1 MYVSEL
7 VFPFATAHGAYV
19 FFYFGKNIF
28 QHAKEGKMSRE
39 NAFIITTS
47 SGEGIGQLFLELG
60 ADALISVGDASP
72 SEEDFLLAISSARAE
87 SILILPNGEE
97 ALASATRAASGLGF
111 VRVLPTRSFSEGYV
125 ALASMPRGESA
136 DLLYSLAI
144 PALAAMSEIEIVPEV
159 DGFNPRY
166 SAYSRGERYATSAS
180 AEAALFESLERLLLP
195 SHRIITLIVGR
206 GVTNSRRVFV
216 TERLGELYPDREIIV
231 YIGGQTATEYYI
243 ALRQMGKKE

>member
-1 MYVSEL
+1 MNR
-7 VFPFATAHGAYV
+7 
-19 FFYFGKNIF
+19 K
-28 QHAKEGKMSRE
+28 

-60 ADALISVGDASP
+60 ADALIPACDAPP
-72 SEEDFLLAISSARAE
+72 SKEDFLLAISSARVE
-87 SILILPNGEE
+87 SILILPNGEG
-97 ALASATRAASGLGF
+97 ALASATRAATGLDF
-111 VRVLPTRSFSEGYV
+111 VRVLPTRSFCEGYAV
-125 ALASMPRGESA
+125 LAMLPRGESA
-136 DLLYSLAI
+136 ERLCSLALPI
-144 PALAAMSEIEIVPEV
+144 LSSLSEIEIVSEL

-166 SAYSRGERYATSAS
+166 SAYSRGERYATAAS
-180 AEAALFESLERLLLP
+180 AEAVLFESLERLLLP